1 MMHEG
6 AGIASGGKGRRS
18 LSVKIWGRVWA
29 WGRPGNERRGFRVY
43 GWSPMS
49 LSGLGWGGGV
59 GFGKPDGDI
68 GLHLIGLT
76 GLEFE
81 KQAGTVG

>member
-1 MMHEG
+1 M
-6 AGIASGGKGRRS
+6 ASGGKGHRS
-18 LSVKIWGRVWA
+18 FTVKIWVWVGVG
-29 WGRPGNERRGFRVY
+29 GRPGNERRGFRDS

-68 GLHLIGLT
+68 GLHHIGLT

-81 KQAGTVG
+81 KDAGTVG

>member
-1 MMHEG
+1 
-6 AGIASGGKGRRS
+6 
-18 LSVKIWGRVWA
+18 
-29 WGRPGNERRGFRVY
+29 
-43 GWSPMS
+43 MS

-68 GLHLIGLT
+68 GLHHIGLHHIGLT

-81 KQAGTVG
+81 KEAGTVG

>member
-1 MMHEG
+1 
-6 AGIASGGKGRRS
+6 
-18 LSVKIWGRVWA
+18 
-29 WGRPGNERRGFRVY
+29 
-43 GWSPMS
+43 
-49 LSGLGWGGGV
+49 V
-59 GFGKPDGDI
+59 GFAKPDGDI